1 MTAERLIYYS
11 NMLADEGEAICM
23 QADFALDVWRLVLDQ
38 IKAYKTVKAK
48 GEHILEY
55 KLVPE
60 AVKAMPKEE
69 MFPRLREQLA
79 TFEGS

>member
-1 MTAERLIYYS
+1 
-11 NMLADEGEAICM
+11 
-23 QADFALDVWRLVLDQ
+23 
-38 IKAYKTVKAK
+38 
-48 GEHILEY
+48 LEY